1 MKGRAGGILELAS
14 HFLKVMHT
22 ARRRDHGPAVR
33 ESSHRYCFYFLQ
45 EMETMRLSEPSQPWS
60 FFFEDGPQY
69 GVECVM
75 LSWCITQHQDALTT

>member
-1 MKGRAGGILELAS
+1 
-14 HFLKVMHT
+14 
-22 ARRRDHGPAVR
+22 
-33 ESSHRYCFYFLQ
+33 
-45 EMETMRLSEPSQPWS
+45 MRLSEPSQPWS